1 MRGHRRRQ
9 LKSRVFPRLHPT
21 PRGRFLCAPE
31 RTDRQHTHANRA
43 AVRPARFVRPA
54 MGCGASTAK
63 ATAVVAEESTVAA
76 LNQPA
81 ALEDRSLE
89 HMRSDAGM
97 IPQSSTVLYAD
108 QASILEQHNLASSK
122 PDLEHMDSEAGAVPR
137 TSTAA
142 YAEYAAS

>member
-1 MRGHRRRQ
+1 
-9 LKSRVFPRLHPT
+9 
-21 PRGRFLCAPE
+21 
-31 RTDRQHTHANRA
+31 
-43 AVRPARFVRPA
+43 

-81 ALEDRSLE
+81 ALEDRSIE

-97 IPQSSTVLYAD
+97 IPQSSTLLYAD
-108 QASILEQHNLASSK
+108 QASILEQHKLASSK
-122 PDLEHMDSEAGAVPR
+122 PELEHMDSEAGAVPR

>member
-1 MRGHRRRQ
+1 MPPSGCVSPARRA
-9 LKSRVFPRLHPT
+9 T

-43 AVRPARFVRPA
+43 AARPARFVRPA

-108 QASILEQHNLASSK
+108 QASILEQHKLASSK